1 MAVKSVRPIMN
12 PAPPPAPDKVKLPSA
27 KTLKNVLGTWEF
39 HSPNHQLTWST
50 KRPAGAVL
58 KDITVQAPP
67 KRPMTGNS
75 IVAHVLKSDPT
86 KVYFEKGGSSA
97 PHYFGPVSW
106 QALPKDLGPIMNPVM
121 PR

>member
-1 MAVKSVRPIMN
+1 MTVTSVRSTNTPAAH
-12 PAPPPAPDKVKLPSA
+12 PAPATVKLPSA
-27 KTLKNVLGTWEF
+27 RTLQNVMAAWAF
-39 HSPNHQLTWST
+39 HGPNHQLKWSS

-58 KDITVQAPP
+58 KDITVQAAP

-86 KVYFEKGGSSA
+86 QVYFEKGGSSA
-97 PHYFGPVSW
+97 PYFFGPVSW
-106 QALPKDLGPIMNPVM
+106 QSV

>member
-1 MAVKSVRPIMN
+1 MPVNSVHSTTSPLSQ
-12 PAPPPAPDKVKLPSA
+12 PAAGKPSLPSV

-39 HSPNHQLTWST
+39 HSPNHQLRWSS

-58 KDITVQAPP
+58 KDITVQAAP

-97 PHYFGPVSW
+97 PYYFGPVSW
-106 QALPKDLGPIMNPVM
+106 QMLPK
-121 PR
+121 